1 MPDELQIKYRGE
13 SILDSC
19 CLVTKLRPTLWN
31 PWTAAHQAS
40 LSFTLSQSLLKLMS
54 VELGR
59 HPTISS
65 SAALFSPCPRSF
77 PASGSFPVKLAVI
90 RRSKYWSFS
99 FSISPSNEYSGL
111 ISFTIDWFDLAVQG
125 TLKSLLHLGRGN
137 SLQRW
142 GGWGGWEREWQNQGN
157 RSWELSACFWSRH
170 SDLNSTQQISA
181 RLLSSKQAGNMPHV

>member
-1 MPDELQIKYRGE
+1 MSIQLGMPSSHLILCCPLLLLPPIPLSIRVFSNE
-13 SILDSC
+13 SVLHM
-19 CLVTKLRPTLWN
+19 KW
-31 PWTAAHQAS
+31 
-40 LSFTLSQSLLKLMS
+40 
-54 VELGR
+54 
-59 HPTISS
+59 
-65 SAALFSPCPRSF
+65 
-77 PASGSFPVKLAVI
+77 
-90 RRSKYWSFS
+90 SKYWSFS

-111 ISFTIDWFDLAVQG
+111 ISFRIDWFDLAVQG

-157 RSWELSACFWSRH
+157 RSWELSSCFWSRH